1 MSIPAPLNWLKGGLS
16 ESPESS
22 TIWGATIMAYD
33 QDDWDEE
40 DAEKIHTIV
49 DTSLQK
55 LWQNIGT
62 YINFS
67 LMDDSRDATFDPNE
81 VGFYFNENEDGVQ
94 IPTEANTE
102 AYGADAAV
110 KAKSWWD
117 MIYGTTPIPWKY
129 IYPESE
135 DKNSGKDRHLTY
147 KLIFKDW
154 DMRPTIWGYD
164 DEEAGYRIDWLS
176 YSGMFENEEANEHIA
191 NILGHTRLT
200 NFLKD
205 SAWPKKIWAYEREGN
220 IREWERNVYIAKM
233 KHEKRVIPVNA
244 EIYDRWLVYNW
255 SSSVDYVLFLWK
267 QT

>member
-33 QDDWDEE
+33 WDDWDGE
-40 DAEKIHTIV
+40 AEKIHTIV

-81 VGFYFNENEDGVQ
+81 VGFYFNENEEGVQ

-102 AYGADAAV
+102 AYGVDAAV
-110 KAKSWWD
+110 KAKLWWD

-135 DKNSGKDRHLTY
+135 DKYSGKDRHLTY

-164 DEEAGYRIDWLS
+164 DDEAGYRIDWLS
-176 YSGMFENEEANEHIA
+176 YSGMFEDEEANEHIG
-191 NILGHTRLT
+191 NILGHTKLT
-200 NFLKD
+200 NFLEGWD
-205 SAWPKKIWAYEREGN
+205 WHEKISEYEARD
-220 IREWERNVYIAKM
+220 ERQNYIAKM
-233 KHEKRVIPVNA
+233 KHEKRVIPINA
-244 EIYDRWLVYNW
+244 EIYDDWLVYNW